1 MKRYLFVF
9 GILAVSSVSMG
20 LLGQTDPPKNFENCA
35 HWELIEQLRA
45 YEDTLATE
53 QSAPDT
59 LRKEYGLPVTD
70 AGISAKMYRLYRCAA
85 LLDSLA
91 NLQDSLAFVR
101 ADPPTVDSDSISGIT
116 GSAATLHGRILSDG
130 GESVTA
136 RWFLYGTTRTALT
149 DSIGGTVGTPDS
161 LFTASIS
168 ALTPAGTWYM
178 AAFAKNAKGT
188 SSGDTL
194 TFTIPV
200 APTMDTDSISSI
212 TATAAT
218 FHGRTL
224 STGGAALSHRWF
236 RYGTSA
242 AALNDSIAGVAG
254 TPDSLFTAS
263 VTSLAAGTY
272 YVAAFGK
279 NVVGTSSG
287 DTLQFVVPIAPTMDT
302 DSISSITASGG
313 TFHGRTLSTGGA
325 ALSHRWF
332 RYGTSAAALNDSIAG
347 VAGTPDSL
355 FTASVTSLTPGTY
368 YVAAFGKN
376 VVGTSSG
383 DTLQFVIPVAPTM
396 DTDSIS
402 LRTSTTA
409 TLHGKVV
416 SNGGGALSHQWFR
429 YGASA
434 ASLTDSVAVA
444 GTATPFTV
452 SLTGLS
458 PATRYYF
465 AAFGKNAA
473 GTATGD
479 TLSFWTKCSVDSVV
493 YQGYTYGVIQS
504 EDQCWF
510 DENLQSTNFRDN
522 TAIPDGF
529 NAASWNGLSTPGR
542 AEPNGDPAQVATYG
556 RLYNWFAVSDAR
568 GLCPSGWHVP
578 SEAAFD
584 SLVDALGGTS
594 VAGQKLK
601 AVAPLFDGTDEI
613 GYRAVPAGGRSAA
626 GAYLGFTTSPV
637 ATFWSS
643 TLGTTGSAALRM
655 TLSTG
660 STSASITGHN
670 SKIGYSVRCLQD

>member
-20 LLGQTDPPKNFENCA
+20 LLGQTDPSKNYENCA
-35 HWELIEQLRA
+35 YWELIEQLRA

-136 RWFLYGTTRTALT
+136 RWFLYGTTRTALA
-149 DSIGGTVGTPDS
+149 DSIGGTVGLPDS

-194 TFTIPV
+194 QFVIPV
-200 APTMDTDSISSI
+200 
-212 TATAAT
+212 
-218 FHGRTL
+218 
-224 STGGAALSHRWF
+224 
-236 RYGTSA
+236 
-242 AALNDSIAGVAG
+242 
-254 TPDSLFTAS
+254 
-263 VTSLAAGTY
+263 
-272 YVAAFGK
+272 
-279 NVVGTSSG
+279 
-287 DTLQFVVPIAPTMDT
+287 APTMDT

-355 FTASVTSLTPGTY
+355 FTASVTSLTAGTY

-376 VVGTSSG
+376 LVGTSSG
-383 DTLQFVIPVAPTM
+383 DTLQFVVPVAPTM
-396 DTDSIS
+396 DSDSMS
-402 LRTSTTA
+402 ARTATTA

-416 SNGGGALSHQWFR
+416 SNGGGALTHQWFR
-429 YGASA
+429 YGLTA
-434 ASLTDSVAVA
+434 ASLTDSIAVS
-444 GTATPFTV
+444 GTTTPFSVGV
-452 SLTGLS
+452 SGLT
-458 PATRYYF
+458 PATQYYY

-493 YQGYTYGVIQS
+493 YNSYTYGVVQIG
-504 EDQCWF
+504 DQCWF
-510 DENLQSTNFRDN
+510 DENLQTTKFSDG
-522 TAIPDGF
+522 TAIPSPATDVLW
-529 NAASWNGLSTPGR
+529 AGLSTPGR
-542 AEPNGDPAQVATYG
+542 AEHTSKVRTEDGL
-556 RLYNWFAVSDAR
+556 LYNWHAASDSK

-578 SEAAFD
+578 TEAAFD
-584 SLVDALGGTS
+584 SLVNFLGST
-594 VAGQKLK
+594 AGNQLR
-601 AVAPLFDGTDEI
+601 VGSPIWDGTNET
-613 GYRAVPAGGRSAA
+613 GFSGLPSGARVGSTGLFNNYNTRAV
-626 GAYLGFTTSPV
+626 
-637 ATFWSS
+637 FWS
-643 TLGTTGSAALRM
+643 TTVDTVNPSNAARAALN
-655 TLSTG
+655 
-660 STSASITGHN
+660 SASPTVGMITQDKRTGM
-670 SKIGYSVRCLQD
+670 SVRCLQD

>member
-20 LLGQTDPPKNFENCA
+20 LLGQTDPSKNYENCA
-35 HWELIEQLRA
+35 YWELIEQLRA
-45 YEDTLATE
+45 YEDTLAFE

-59 LRKEYGLPVTD
+59 IRKEYGLPVTD

-136 RWFLYGTTRTALT
+136 RWFLYGTTRTALA
-149 DSIGGTVGTPDS
+149 DSIGGTVGLPDS

-194 TFTIPV
+194 QFVVPV
-200 APTMDTDSISSI
+200 APTMDTDSIASI
-212 TATAAT
+212 TATTAT

-263 VTSLAAGTY
+263 VTSLTAGTY

-279 NVVGTSSG
+279 NLVGTSSG
-287 DTLQFVVPIAPTMDT
+287 DTLQFVVP
-302 DSISSITASGG
+302 
-313 TFHGRTLSTGGA
+313 
-325 ALSHRWF
+325 
-332 RYGTSAAALNDSIAG
+332 
-347 VAGTPDSL
+347 
-355 FTASVTSLTPGTY
+355 
-368 YVAAFGKN
+368 
-376 VVGTSSG
+376 
-383 DTLQFVIPVAPTM
+383 VAPTM
-396 DTDSIS
+396 DTDSMS
-402 LRTSTTA
+402 ARTATTA

-416 SNGGGALSHQWFR
+416 SNGGGALTHQWFR
-429 YGASA
+429 YGLTA
-434 ASLTDSVAVA
+434 ASLTDSIAVS
-444 GTATPFTV
+444 GTTTPFSVGV
-452 SLTGLS
+452 SGLT
-458 PATRYYF
+458 PATQYYY

-493 YQGYTYGVIQS
+493 YNSYTYGVVQIG
-504 EDQCWF
+504 DQCWF
-510 DENLQSTNFRDN
+510 DENLQTTKFSDG
-522 TAIPDGF
+522 TAIPSPAT
-529 NAASWNGLSTPGR
+529 NALWAGLSTPGH
-542 AEPNGDPAQVATYG
+542 AEHNDKVRTEDGL
-556 RLYNWFAVSDAR
+556 LYNWYAASDSK

-578 SEAAFD
+578 TEAAFD
-584 SLVDALGGTS
+584 SLSNFLGVSTAGNQLRVGSPIWDGTNETGFSGLPSGGRAGSTGNFYGYNIRAIFWSTTVDTANPSNAARAALTS
-594 VAGQKLK
+594 VT
-601 AVAPLFDGTDEI
+601 P
-613 GYRAVPAGGRSAA
+613 
-626 GAYLGFTTSPV
+626 
-637 ATFWSS
+637 
-643 TLGTTGSAALRM
+643 TLGMTTLDKR
-655 TLSTG
+655 TG
-660 STSASITGHN
+660 M
-670 SKIGYSVRCLQD
+670 SVRCLQD